1 MTCRTGSTGLVF
13 QRTMSSASANAGE
26 DNHVF
31 VVDDDRSVRRA
42 LGRLLKSAG
51 YCVESFE
58 SAEQFL
64 ESGYIGHAGC
74 VIVDLQMPG
83 ISGLELQHRLIEE
96 MVDMPV
102 VFLTG
107 HGDIPTSVQ
116 AMKDGAIDFLTKP
129 VEADRLF
136 EVVPAALRLG
146 AERRVRT
153 SEIESIR
160 ERATMLT
167 PRETE
172 VMHLVAS
179 GRLNKQIAFELGTSE
194 KTIKV
199 HRARV
204 MEKMRVSSVAE
215 LVRLVDRLA
224 GSSQT

>member
-1 MTCRTGSTGLVF
+1 M
-13 QRTMSSASANAGE
+13 
-26 DNHVF
+26 
-31 VVDDDRSVRRA
+31 RRA
-42 LGRLLKSAG
+42 LGRLLTSAG
-51 YCVESFE
+51 YCVETFE

-64 ESGYIGHAGC
+64 ESGFIGHAGC
-74 VIVDLQMPG
+74 IIVDIEMPG
-83 ISGLELQHRLIEE
+83 INGLELQHRLLEE

-107 HGDIPTSVQ
+107 HGDIPMSVR

-136 EVVPAALRLG
+136 EVVPEALRAG

-153 SEIESIR
+153 AEIESLR
-160 ERATMLT
+160 ERAALLT

-224 GSSQT
+224 SSP

>member
-1 MTCRTGSTGLVF
+1 MT
-13 QRTMSSASANAGE
+13 SASTNAGE

-42 LGRLLKSAG
+42 LGRLLSSAG
-51 YCVESFE
+51 YHVESFE

-64 ESGYIGHAGC
+64 ESGFIGHAGC

-83 ISGLELQHRLIEE
+83 ISGLELQRRLVDE

-107 HGDIPTSVQ
+107 HGDIPSSVQ

-136 EVVPAALRLG
+136 EVVPQALRAG

-153 SEIESIR
+153 AEIESIR
-160 ERATMLT
+160 ERAALLT
-167 PRETE
+167 ARETE

-179 GRLNKQIAFELGTSE
+179 GRLNKQIAYELGTSE

-204 MEKMRVSSVAE
+204 MEKMHVSSVAE
-215 LVRLVDRLA
+215 LVRLVDRLTA
-224 GSSQT
+224 SSL

>member
-1 MTCRTGSTGLVF
+1 MT
-13 QRTMSSASANAGE
+13 SARVSAGE

-42 LGRLLKSAG
+42 LGRLLTSAG

-64 ESGYIGHAGC
+64 ESGFIGHAGC
-74 VIVDLQMPG
+74 IIIDIEMPG
-83 ISGLELQHRLIEE
+83 INGLELQHRLVEE
-96 MVDMPV
+96 MIDMPV

-107 HGDIPTSVQ
+107 HGDIPMSVQ

-136 EVVPAALRLG
+136 EVVPEALRAG

-153 SEIESIR
+153 AEIESLR
-160 ERATMLT
+160 ERAAHLT

-215 LVRLVDRLA
+215 LVRIVDRLT
-224 GSSQT
+224 SSQ